1 MLDDTETSKLS
12 KAGVGEVD
20 LEPIQL
26 LEQRIMLDAT
36 LEWTLDAAVDPLDAL
51 TTLSDSFS
59 EYVSQFDGIFGD
71 IKTAFDTAVDGAES
85 LFALVD
91 GAPDTGVGNL
101 DGILE
106 RIRSAV
112 ESVQNLFSDEFT
124 ALLDAAGSVGATQAE
139 DFAINMSTYLA
150 TNYTPTG
157 TPPDFTNYFTE
168 ADIRDIFGPD
178 AFLAGEMDTRLS
190 AFVAAKGVGDLAQIE
205 QLSRAAFNQ
214 EITGGFISSLLSV
227 DLNDVIVGGDTLIG
241 FTQGGSNAEVQ
252 VQVNLPTVDTILDAL
267 ALDPDLR
274 MALPEAFSFVTPA
287 ESFGFDVNAIAT
299 APAGGGVA
307 GNFGILFD
315 NFAADPLFLLDG
327 STTFANPSEVR
338 LGMLQGQLDAIDT
351 AEIGLFFADL
361 SGAQFGVTV
370 DIGTLALTTTD
381 PAANAFD
388 MELRIKEIG
397 APAFVAVTAGTSYD
411 LIEFDISG
419 TLSLSSVD
427 PADTLAFGLDV
438 ILSSAIKTTG
448 AGPTLS
454 ELLDSAGITTNVT
467 LPGITDPVQQALAED
482 MVNALF
488 NTGPEQ
494 IGAFLTNLG
503 VGIADFLRSDFLSIG
518 IPMTG
523 FNMADGFRDI
533 ANFFGSLP
541 YKFQFAADHLG
552 FDANIDT
559 YELIPDIPGQDS
571 VSLTIPQLD
580 FLAGIGSIS
589 LEVFTPA
596 ANPQDPPA
604 QSTLDID
611 FSGLTPY
618 LPSGDLDPNF
628 LSQFATVFNTALNGI
643 NWSVSTNGG
652 KLSFQS
658 SNGGTASGS
667 IFRIASALDTG
678 GVALPDFGFADLGFG
693 GDKIRLLDIPS
704 IGSFPVLNVSAGIPS
719 FDLGT
724 FDLAA
729 LDGLTSF
736 RLNITTDSGTQQV
749 DVNSSN
755 AGGWTSLTGL
765 FADMNATFS
774 ALSIDITAGLNA
786 AGDGIGLSLNAG
798 ATGGVSL
805 GVDLGSLT
813 RALDLNSLMDWI
825 NAEIGSLIPGAALT
839 LADNGDLVFS
849 LPDVT
854 GEFTVGTGQAVAFN
868 ASDLGLGDLAG
879 LNLGANL
886 SGSIS
891 GGVSVAVGVN
901 IVDVVSDFLNTTDPN
916 VTRTS
921 AFLDNTFITD
931 LRMYAELE
939 AEASSITGGADLGLA
954 QITIGGTDPSSNFV
968 KLDGQF
974 DATIVGENAG
984 TFSDRIT
991 LTQLL
996 DIGQNFVGGTLGSG
1010 TDVTDMLGRMD
1021 LVGGILTDTSG
1032 VALNSGGSKAANVGE
1047 LQIIADAANY
1057 TLGTDEALS
1066 FLYVSLGDVALDV
1079 GAVGLGAG
1087 IQIDAIDFSIGN
1099 IFDILE
1105 EFAVNIEAPGLD
1117 GLFDL
1122 QTGDIFDAL
1131 AGIGDLLVSVG
1142 EMFADQFGFFDV
1154 EIPLMNFSLL
1164 DALDFSS
1171 DFLDALRDLR
1181 LDPDFGLTTIK
1192 GFLENIFGLNTVTLD
1207 WDANLN
1213 ILNFDLNLDF
1223 LTDWEA
1229 TLPFNFDLANLLGAQ
1244 LDGLIG
1250 PDLAQFLTGFVDASG
1265 DGELIF
1271 DPDLFFNFSFGID
1284 LSTMNLQLNNIAGLN
1299 TQLGDLATVFGVT
1312 LNGPGQD
1319 DLRIKWTDVTTGSS
1333 RMVNVDLDGAST
1345 LQDAIDL
1352 INAQLAA
1359 DIGANVTASYNLTTG
1374 ELTIADS
1381 NADLTDDTGVLAL
1394 FGAAS
1399 VDADTSVDPFGAID
1413 LLAGFSDF
1421 TSAVTFDVVIGDA
1434 APITVALDADAARTT
1449 KADFVAAL
1457 NLELSGLDVSRS
1469 AISPTALPGSTI
1481 ALSQL
1486 LRFSD
1491 GGAQIELHGT
1501 NFAAV
1506 NGYDPVAFSV
1516 LGEDVSHDV
1525 EFQLE
1530 ELGQANAARL
1540 LGFQPDIV
1548 FNGAAVSKPI
1558 YDSPTLGRPVVY
1570 MDTNATEIRGEITVG
1585 APGGLNLTLSLGP
1598 LEASVVDGS
1607 AYIGASTGNGDPG
1620 YISLT
1625 VNDIDGTTDG
1635 KYDLSHLADI
1645 GDDPA
1650 LSYLDL
1656 FSLDADIAVVID
1668 LPFSGG
1674 AGLLN
1679 PLTDGLTY
1687 ESWLLKTPTPGDL
1700 SGFDINNPGGFFD
1713 GDLVQLFLDG
1723 SLDLDTPPSYRNF
1736 SLDLPDFTDFFANF
1750 NVLDFL
1756 NDPRAVLGGLD
1767 MIMKTI
1773 QGLYDDYLADINL
1786 PLIGDSLATGI
1797 SFFDTFRYD
1806 FIEPALAFA
1815 ETPDANG
1822 NLPTTVDI
1830 INGFLND
1837 LLNDF
1842 LGTTGQQLIQADLFT
1857 ATTLSDSYLYG
1868 AISFNG
1874 ELFREK
1880 LDIDFDFGV
1889 PGLDIGVD
1897 QGSAIE
1903 LVADYTINL
1912 GFGIDKNGFFLLNDT
1927 DEQEISIDLLVDAND
1942 FTGSMNVLGVLGL
1955 EATVDPANGGVA
1967 EVTAS
1972 LGADLFGTA
1981 GTDLGRDYSGI
1992 TLYGGATFENT
2003 VYVPQIDQSQLISFN
2018 FVASADVNI
2027 GLRAMITDPTTGN
2040 ELLIGGV
2047 AIIPNVT
2054 TEFVFSGS
2062 FDASVDSTFQ
2072 LSSLGFMNVSVDAT
2086 TLYETLLKPI
2096 IDPIEPILGPL
2107 TTLFDWL
2114 NTPPMLYAKQALT
2127 AAFPIFG
2134 LVDTI
2139 AQLVDYMDQL
2149 ATNNGIINFG
2159 DFDFSG
2165 SMGGV
2170 SNGSASLTS
2179 LSSGDAQRDASGA
2192 TVIDGT
2198 FSGTGLEIG
2207 IPLLTDPFMAL
2218 NLLLGKFDQVDLV
2231 TAKFTLFDAD
2241 FSIDPV
2247 QQIVSAIGAPGW
2259 VSGAIS
2265 SVFRAGIDLELR
2277 AGFEVGYDLS
2287 GIVNFMNTYDPVRLL
2302 DGVFI
2307 NSEPGSLIYVNVNGY
2322 FDLNLGIA
2330 GLSSSLGGYFSLNF
2344 NDPNADGKLRIP
2356 ELIALVEAG
2365 VGSGDPIDFLG
2376 YIFEG
2381 EAGFHAYLSVW
2392 FGINLPWPLPDL
2404 KWSTTVFNIDV
2415 STSFGGFAIPPKI
2428 STDLAGGTQILNIG
2442 AGAGGNMSTI
2452 STDGD
2457 DTVVITG
2464 NSVAFSSDGQSL
2476 LPASL
2481 TGSGSVIIPAG
2492 NGDNVIDLTSLSS
2505 AYSPTITYTGT
2516 GTDTVRLPSS
2526 GLHVVFAGEGNDTIT
2541 ANGSP
2546 GATYVVFAEGGADT
2560 VNITGG
2566 NTVVISGDDFG
2577 MRDLFLTEFAQG
2589 NVTEARVLELLGI
2602 NRDGTVNAARP
2613 AYYDTGNGKVNLA
2626 GLMSGFTSGT
2636 QLNAQGDD
2644 EIISVGAGNQIILT
2658 GNGDDLITVA
2668 GNAASGNVTVMSGGG
2683 DDQITA
2689 TAGTVFVE
2697 GGAGEDLMV
2706 FGNGNN
2712 TAYGWGAEGETAD
2725 LGYLMRMDGD
2735 DIIVGAAGN
2744 DVFYGQYG
2752 KDIISGGFGDDIVDG
2767 GRDND
2772 VLSGGVLK
2780 VVNAATSAVID
2791 LTVPGAL
2798 ELLQTNI
2805 VVETEDFA
2813 DGTDTVRGQGGLDVL
2828 FGGGGDDTLAG
2839 GISADILIGDFGKIG
2854 ISGNR
2859 IAQTFISTGFNSTSA
2874 GSDNLDGGKGDDI
2887 LVAGGSTSV
2896 APEVITDLEGNNT
2909 IFGDFGEVVGTRI
2922 LKEITAYRTISS
2934 SFGTVDIITT
2944 GDGNDVI
2951 FGGEQSDV
2959 INAGMGA
2966 DIVFGDLGEYAV
2978 ASGELTTTASSL
2990 DGDDQIIVGN
3000 VSLTGDKMD
3009 IVLGGG
3015 GSDGVTSGD
3024 GGLVL
3029 LADYG
3034 AMKLNPIAVNA
3045 LMGLEPLA
3053 PGASQD
3059 DIDFYNGQLA
3069 LIARLFE
3076 NMESVTDTNAGD
3088 DALTSVDGIT
3098 YAIMGGGSDTAT
3110 LAGSGLSYLLGDDG
3124 KIDFTRANSTDPA
3137 SITMESVAN
3146 SNAGDDVISTGS
3158 ARDVVIGGDGA
3169 DTLDTGAGTGI
3180 LMGDNGIVILT
3191 DEETALPVSMTTTQS
3206 AGDGIDTV
3214 TGGTGID
3221 FAILGGA
3228 GDTANLGDG
3237 RNYVLG
3243 DDGSILLSGATPTVT
3258 LETMASTNGGADTIT
3273 TGANRDVVLGGD
3285 AGDTIASGAGLGI
3298 LMGDSG
3304 KVVVDEGE
3312 TALPASMVTTQ
3323 SAGDG
3328 VDDVT
3333 AGAGI
3338 DFAILGGAGDT
3349 ANLGDGRNYVLGD
3362 DGSILLSGATPTVT
3376 LETMAST
3383 NGGADTI
3390 TTGANRDVILG
3401 GDAGDTIASGEG
3413 LGILMGDSGKV
3424 VVDEGETT
3432 RPASMVTTQS
3442 AGDGIDDVTAGAG
3455 IDFAILGGAGDT
3467 ADMGDG
3473 VNYVLGDDGS
3483 IMVAGATPG
3492 MTLETMA
3499 STNGG
3504 ADTITT
3510 GAGRDTAIGGD
3521 AGDTFVL
3528 GEGDNAVLGD
3538 SGRIV
3543 ITEGDTNPTEMATTA
3558 SAGDGDDN
3566 VTTGAGI
3573 DLAILGL
3580 GADTAQLG
3588 DGNNR
3593 AIGDSGI
3600 IRTSGVPGSEYL
3612 ETIDPAN
3619 GGDDNITTGA
3629 GHDIVLGGQGADT
3642 LTTNAGY
3649 DVVVGDNAIIQKNGA
3664 GGLHTLRAMTGDYGG
3679 DDVID
3684 SGDGNDIL
3692 VGGLGNDQMTVG
3704 NGEDVAL
3711 GDLGDV
3717 DFRNITDV
3725 VNVTMTRLD
3734 AGGDDIIT
3742 AAGTTGD
3749 NVLMGQAGA
3758 DTITGGETDDWIIG
3772 DLAEITFT
3780 DPRNAYPG
3788 QSAMDRISFVNFI
3801 NPDLG
3806 FDDVLNGGAGND
3818 FLLGGFGADLL
3829 NGGDGQ
3835 DFLLGDSIRFY
3846 RTIQPGSPL
3855 YEEIRLETTYAY
3867 VTGGYDVLTGGD
3879 GADVM
3884 VGNLGPDLFVGNTA
3898 ADALFSDGFAGIF
3911 GATLP
3916 NGFGGVATDVHRQL
3930 ITANFAG
3937 SGPLDIVSNAQYDQS
3952 IGVYLSTA
3960 TVLEAIETDFA
3971 AMPFGSGEYEPLAAK
3986 SGQASF
3992 EELSVVTQFFS
4003 EETIMRHLAE
4013 LILLDVD
4020 GELAKDDIL
4029 RLFRIYMTDQGGA
4042 PSALQMTIFNKM
4054 LGKLLETLD
4063 DDGAGVYSS
4072 TMNAPEEPAQAAAT
4086 N

>member
-1 MLDDTETSKLS
+1 MLDDTETSKLT
-12 KAGVGEVD
+12 KAGVGDVNVGDVD
-20 LEPIQL
+20 AEPIQL

-59 EYVSQFDGIFGD
+59 EYVSQFDGVFTDLQNAFG
-71 IKTAFDTAVDGAES
+71 TAVDGAES

-101 DGILE
+101 DGMLE

-124 ALLDAAGSVGATQAE
+124 ALLDAAGSVGATQAA
-139 DFAINMSTYLA
+139 DFASNMSDFL
-150 TNYTPTG
+150 TNNYVTPTG
-157 TPPDFTNYFTE
+157 GTTPNFTNYFTE
-168 ADIRDIFGPD
+168 TDIRDIFGPD
-178 AFLAGEMDTRLS
+178 AFLAGEMATRLTN
-190 AFVAAKGVGDLAQIE
+190 FVAAKGVGDLAQIE
-205 QLSRAAFNQ
+205 ALAKDAFNV
-214 EITGGFISSLLSV
+214 EITGGFISNLLSAE
-227 DLNDVIVGGDTLIG
+227 LNDVIVGGDTLIG
-241 FTQGGSNAEVQ
+241 FTNPGNVPGALVQ
-252 VQVNLPTVDTILDAL
+252 VQVNLPTVDTVLDAL

-287 ESFGFDVNAIAT
+287 ESFGFDINAIST
-299 APAGGGVA
+299 APAGAGVV

-315 NFAADPLFLLDG
+315 NFASDPLFLLDG
-327 STTFANPSEVR
+327 TTTFAPGTQPEVR
-338 LGMLQGQLDAIDT
+338 LGMLEAQLDAIDT
-351 AEIGLFFADL
+351 AAIGLFFQDL

-381 PAANAFD
+381 PAAGAFD

-397 APAFVAVTAGTSYD
+397 APAFVAVAAGTSYD
-411 LIEFDISG
+411 LIEFDVSG

-454 ELLDSAGITTNVT
+454 ELLDSAGVTTNVT
-467 LPGITDPVQQALAED
+467 LPGIADPAQQALAEEL
-482 MVNALF
+482 VNALF

-494 IGAFLTNLG
+494 IGAFLTNIG

-523 FNMADGFRDI
+523 FNLADGFRDI

-541 YKFQFAADHLG
+541 SKFSFPASQLG

-559 YELIPDIPGQDS
+559 YELIPDIPGQDGI
-571 VSLTIPQLD
+571 SLDTPQLD
-580 FLAGIGSIS
+580 FLAGLGLIS

-596 ANPQDPPA
+596 ANPNDPPV

-611 FSGLTPY
+611 FSGLSPY
-618 LPSGDLDPNF
+618 LPSGALDPNF
-628 LSQFATVFNTALNGI
+628 LSQFAGVFNTALNGI
-643 NWSVSTNGG
+643 GWSASASGG
-652 KLSFQS
+652 KLSFLS
-658 SNGGTASGS
+658 NNGGAASDK
-667 IFRIASALDTG
+667 IFRIASGTDRG
-678 GVALPDFGFADLGFG
+678 GSAVSGFSFADLGFG
-693 GDKIRLLDIPS
+693 GAKIRQMDIPG
-704 IGSFPVLNVSAGIPS
+704 IGSFPVLNVSVGIPS
-719 FDLGT
+719 FNLGA

-755 AGGWTSLTGL
+755 PGGWTSLPDL

-774 ALSIDITAGLNA
+774 ALSIDITAGFNA
-786 AGDGIGLSLNAG
+786 ANNGIGLSLGAG
-798 ATGGVSL
+798 ATGGISL

-813 RALDLNSLMDWI
+813 RALDLNSLMSWI
-825 NAEIGSLIPGAALT
+825 NAEIGALVPGAELT
-839 LADNGDLVFS
+839 LAADGELLFS

-854 GEFTVGTGQAVAFN
+854 GGFTVGTGEAVAFN

-879 LNLGANL
+879 MNLGANL

-901 IVDVVSDFLNTTDPN
+901 IVDVVSDFLNSTDPN
-916 VTRTS
+916 VTRTT
-921 AFLDNTFITD
+921 AFLDNTFVTN
-931 LRMYAELE
+931 LRMVAELE
-939 AEASSITGGADLGLA
+939 AEAGEITGGADLGLA
-954 QITIGGTDPSSNFV
+954 KITIGGTDPSANFV

-974 DATIVGENAG
+974 DSTLVGESAG
-984 TFSDRIT
+984 AFSDKIT
-991 LTQLL
+991 LAQLL
-996 DIGQNFVGGTLGSG
+996 QIGQSFVGGSLAAG
-1010 TDVTDMLGRMD
+1010 TSVTDMLGRMD
-1021 LVGGILTDTSG
+1021 LIGGILTDESG
-1032 VALNSGGSKAANVGE
+1032 VALKADGTKAANVGE
-1047 LQIIADAANY
+1047 VRVIGDAANY
-1057 TLGTDEALS
+1057 TLGAGEALS
-1066 FLYVSLGDVALDV
+1066 FLYVSMGDVALDV
-1079 GAVGLGAG
+1079 GAVGLGVG
-1087 IQIDAIDFSIGN
+1087 VDINSIDFAVGN
-1099 IFDILE
+1099 IFDVLE
-1105 EFAVNIEAPGLD
+1105 QFAINIDAPGLD

-1131 AGIGDLLVSVG
+1131 AGIGDMLVSVG

-1181 LDPDFGLTTIK
+1181 LDPDFNLTTIK
-1192 GFLENIFGLNTVTLD
+1192 NFLENIFGLNTVTLD
-1207 WDANLN
+1207 WDAVGN

-1223 LTDWEA
+1223 LTDWEQ
-1229 TLPFNFDLANLLGAQ
+1229 TLAFNFDLANLLGGQ
-1244 LDGLIG
+1244 LGPLIG
-1250 PDLAQFLTGFVDASG
+1250 PDLADFLTGFVDASG

-1284 LSTMNLQLNNIAGLN
+1284 LSTMNLQLNNVAAPS

-1319 DLRIKWTDVTTGSS
+1319 DLRIKWNDLTSGASS
-1333 RMVNVDLDGAST
+1333 MVNVDLDGAVT

-1352 INAQLAA
+1352 INAALAA
-1359 DIGANVTASYNLTTG
+1359 DIGANVTATYDAVTG
-1374 ELTIADS
+1374 ELTVADS
-1381 NADLTDDTGVLAL
+1381 NTDLTDDTGVLAL
-1394 FGAAS
+1394 FGSATVA
-1399 VDADTSVDPFGAID
+1399 ADTSVDPYGAID
-1413 LLAGFSDF
+1413 LLAGFTGFDG
-1421 TSAVTFDVVIGDA
+1421 AVTFDVIVGNAD
-1434 APITVALDADAARTT
+1434 PITVALDAEVGRTE
-1449 KADFVAAL
+1449 AGFIDAL
-1457 NLELSGLDVSRS
+1457 NLKLSELSVSRS

-1486 LRFSD
+1486 MRFSA
-1491 GGAQIELHGT
+1491 GGTQIELHGT

-1506 NGYDPVAFSV
+1506 AGYDPVAFSV
-1516 LGEDVSHDV
+1516 LGEDISHDV
-1525 EFQLE
+1525 TFIMQ
-1530 ELGQANAARL
+1530 ELGESNAARL
-1540 LGFQPDIV
+1540 LGFKPDV
-1548 FNGAAVSKPI
+1548 TFDGEARSKPI

-1585 APGGLNLTLSLGP
+1585 APDGLNLTLSLGP

-1625 VNDIDGTTDG
+1625 LNDIDGNDNG
-1635 KYDLSHLADI
+1635 QYDLSNLPDV
-1645 GDDPA
+1645 
-1650 LSYLDL
+1650 SNFLDL
-1656 FSLDADIAVVID
+1656 FSLETDISIVVD

-1674 AGLLN
+1674 AGLLD
-1679 PLTDGLTY
+1679 PSTDGLTY
-1687 ESWLLKTPTPGDL
+1687 ESWLLKTPTGGSL
-1700 SGFDINNPGGFFD
+1700 SGFDIANPGAFFD

-1723 SLDLDTPPSYRNF
+1723 SLNLDTPPAYRNF
-1736 SLDLPDFTDFFANF
+1736 SLVLPDFTDFFANF

-1786 PLIGDSLATGI
+1786 PLIGDSLATGVG
-1797 SFFDTFRYD
+1797 FFDTFRYD

-1842 LGTTGQQLIQADLFT
+1842 LGTSGQLIQAELFT
-1857 ATTLSDSYLYG
+1857 AGTLADSYLYG

-1927 DEQEISIDLLVDAND
+1927 DEQEISISLLVDAND
-1942 FTGSMNVLGVLGL
+1942 FSGSMNVLGVLGL
-1955 EATVDPANGGVA
+1955 EAAVDTASGGVA

-1981 GTDLGRDYSGI
+1981 GTDLGRDYSGV

-2003 VYVPQIDQSQLISFN
+2003 VYVPQIDQSQLISFS
-2018 FVASADVNI
+2018 FTASADVNI

-2040 ELLIGGV
+2040 ELEIGGV

-2054 TEFVFSGS
+2054 TDFVFSGT
-2062 FDASVDSTFQ
+2062 FDSATDDTFQ
-2072 LSSLGFMNVSVDAT
+2072 LTSLAFVDVSVDAT

-2159 DFDFSG
+2159 TFDFSG
-2165 SMGGV
+2165 SMGGI
-2170 SNGSASLTS
+2170 SNGSSSLTG
-2179 LSSGDAQRDASGA
+2179 LSSGDAQRDSSNA

-2247 QQIVSAIGAPGW
+2247 QQILSAISAPGW
-2259 VSGAIS
+2259 VSSAIS

-2330 GLSSSLGGYFSLNF
+2330 GLNSSLGGYFSLNF

-2356 ELIALVEAG
+2356 ELIALLDAG
-2365 VGSGDPIDFLG
+2365 IGSGDPIDFLG
-2376 YIFEG
+2376 YLFEG

-2392 FGINLPWPLPDL
+2392 AGINLPWPLPDL
-2404 KWSTTVFNIDV
+2404 KWSTTVFSVNV
-2415 STSFGGFAIPPKI
+2415 TTNFGGFAIPPQI
-2428 STDLAGGTQILNIG
+2428 SSDLAGGTQMLNIG

-2452 STDGD
+2452 SKDGN

-2464 NSVAFSSDGQSL
+2464 SSVAFSSNGQSL
-2476 LPASL
+2476 LPADL
-2481 TGSGSVIIPAG
+2481 SGSSAVIIPAG
-2492 NGDNVIDLTSLSS
+2492 NGDNIIDLSGLGSS
-2505 AYSPTITYTGT
+2505 YSPTITYTGT
-2516 GTDTVRLPSS
+2516 GTDTVTLPSS
-2526 GLHVVFAGEGNDTIT
+2526 GLHVIFAGEGNDTIT
-2541 ANGSP
+2541 ATGSP
-2546 GATYVVFAEGGADT
+2546 GATYVVFAEGGSDN
-2560 VNITGG
+2560 VNINGG
-2566 NTVVISGDDFG
+2566 NTIVISGDDFG

-2589 NVTEARVLELLGI
+2589 NVSEARVLEMLGI

-2644 EIISVGAGNQIILT
+2644 EVITVAGGNQIVLT
-2658 GNGDDLITVA
+2658 GNGDDLITVN
-2668 GNAASGNVTVMSGGG
+2668 GSASSGTVTIMSGGG
-2683 DDQITA
+2683 DDQIAA

-2697 GGAGEDLMV
+2697 GGAGEDLMI

-2735 DIIVGAAGN
+2735 DIIIGAAGN

-2752 KDIISGGFGDDIVDG
+2752 KDIISGGLGNDTVDG

-2780 VVNAATSAVID
+2780 VVNAATSATID
-2791 LTVPGAL
+2791 LTLPGAL
-2798 ELLQTNI
+2798 DLLQTNI
-2805 VVETEDFA
+2805 IAETEDLA

-2828 FGGGGDDTLAG
+2828 FGGGGDDTLEG

-2859 IAQTFISTGFNSTSA
+2859 IAQTFISTGLSSTFA

-2887 LVAGGSTSV
+2887 LVAGGSNSV
-2896 APEVITDLEGNNT
+2896 NPEVITDLEGNNT

-2922 LKEITAYRTISS
+2922 LEEVFEYRTISAAS
-2934 SFGTVDIITT
+2934 GTVDLITT
-2944 GDGNDVI
+2944 GNGNDVI
-2951 FGGEQSDV
+2951 FGGERADV

-2966 DIVFGDLGEYAV
+2966 DIVFGDLGNYVVSRGEMTTV
-2978 ASGELTTTASSL
+2978 ASTL
-2990 DGDDQIIVGN
+2990 DGDDVITVGD
-3000 VSLTGDKMD
+3000 VLQTDDKMD

-3015 GSDGVTSGD
+3015 GSDTVTSGD
-3024 GGLVL
+3024 GGLVF

-3034 AMKLNPIAVNA
+3034 SMKLNPIAVNA

-3076 NMESVTDTNAGD
+3076 NMESVTDTNAGGD
-3088 DALTSVDGIT
+3088 ILTSVDGVT
-3098 YAIMGGGSDTAT
+3098 YAVMGAGSDRAT
-3110 LAGSGLSYLLGDDG
+3110 LSGSGLSYVLGDDG
-3124 KIDFTRANSTDPA
+3124 KMAFTRANSTDPA

-3146 SNAGDDVISTGS
+3146 ANAGDDTISTGS
-3158 ARDVVIGGDGA
+3158 ARDVIIGGDGA
-3169 DTLDTGAGTGI
+3169 DTLDTGAGIGI
-3180 LMGDNGIVILT
+3180 MMGDNGIVVLT
-3191 DEETALPVSMTTTQS
+3191 DEETALPISMTTKQG
-3206 AGDGIDTV
+3206 AGDGIDDV
-3214 TGGTGID
+3214 TGGSGID

-3228 GDTANLGDG
+3228 GDTAALGDG

-3243 DDGSILLSGATPTVT
+3243 DDGSILLAGTAPTVT
-3258 LETMASTNGGADTIT
+3258 LETMASTNSGADSIT

-3285 AGDTIASGAGLGI
+3285 G
-3298 LMGDSG
+3298 
-3304 KVVVDEGE
+3304 
-3312 TALPASMVTTQ
+3312 
-3323 SAGDG
+3323 
-3328 VDDVT
+3328 
-3333 AGAGI
+3333 
-3338 DFAILGGAGDT
+3338 
-3349 ANLGDGRNYVLGD
+3349 
-3362 DGSILLSGATPTVT
+3362 
-3376 LETMAST
+3376 
-3383 NGGADTI
+3383 
-3390 TTGANRDVILG
+3390 
-3401 GDAGDTIASGEG
+3401 GDTIASGEG

-3432 RPASMVTTQS
+3432 RPASMVTIQS
-3442 AGDGIDDVTAGAG
+3442 ARDGADNVTSGAG

-3483 IMVAGATPG
+3483 ILVAGSGPATVA
-3492 MTLETMA
+3492 LETAA

-3504 ADTITT
+3504 ADSITT
-3510 GAGRDTAIGGD
+3510 GSGRDTAIGGD
-3521 AGDTFVL
+3521 FGDTFVL

-3538 SGRIV
+3538 SGKV
-3543 ITEGDTNPTEMATTA
+3543 TITEGAINPAEMATIA
-3558 SAGDGDDN
+3558 SARDGDDN

-3588 DGNNR
+3588 DGDNR
-3593 AIGDSGI
+3593 VIGDSGI
-3600 IRTSGVPGSEYL
+3600 IRTTGVPGNEYM
-3612 ETIDPAN
+3612 ETTDPAN
-3619 GGDDNITTGA
+3619 GGDDDITTGV
-3629 GHDIVLGGQGADT
+3629 GHDIAMGGQGVDT

-3664 GGLHTLRAMTGDYGG
+3664 GGLHTLRSLTGDYGG
-3679 DDVID
+3679 NDVLD

-3692 VGGLGNDQMTVG
+3692 VGGLGDDLITVG

-3725 VNVTMTRLD
+3725 VSLSITRGD
-3734 AGGDDIIT
+3734 AGGNDIIT

-3749 NVLMGQAGA
+3749 NVLFGQSGA

-3780 DPRNAYPG
+3780 DPRTAYPG
-3788 QSAMDRISFVNFI
+3788 QSAMDRVSFVNFLS
-3801 NPDLG
+3801 PDLG

-3846 RTIQPGSPL
+3846 RDIQPGSPL
-3855 YEEIRLETTYAY
+3855 YEKIRLETTYAY
-3867 VTGGYDVLTGGD
+3867 VTGGYDVLTGGA

-3884 VGNLGPDLFVGNTA
+3884 VGNLGPHLFVGNTA
-3898 ADALFSDGFAGIF
+3898 ADALFSDGFAGLF
-3911 GATLP
+3911 GANLP
-3916 NGFGGVATDVHRQL
+3916 NGFGGVAADVHREL
-3930 ITANFAG
+3930 IKANFAG

-3960 TVLEAIETDFA
+3960 TVLAAIQADFSST
-3971 AMPFGSGEYEPLAAK
+3971 PFGEGDYEPLAAR

-3992 EELSVVTQFFS
+3992 EELGAVSQFFS
-4003 EETIMRHLAE
+4003 SETIMRHLAE

-4020 GELAKDDIL
+4020 ADLAKEDIL

-4063 DDGAGVYSS
+4063 DGESGVYNNA
-4072 TMNAPEEPAQAAAT
+4072 MNAPEEPAQAAAM